1 MQAAPARPPATAST
15 TGRRLSLILGIALAV
30 VAFLGIA
37 GLGVYVTQQSNTG
50 NTTVVVAARD
60 IQPRESITADM
71 VTTTTIPTSGVQ
83 PGAIFKIS
91 DLKHSAAAALIL
103 KGQQISKNLLF
114 DESNLQTIAVGG
126 YLPIPKGLVAVQ
138 IPTGE
143 IQGVGGFPEAGDY
156 INVIVN
162 VSQSVFPQLNTAP
175 ENRKHADVSKT
186 VISGLK
192 IISVGPAGKTNAQG
206 VSSSLTVIM
215 SQCDAEYWDWLQSNA
230 RVTYQLLSYK
240 DYSPGPATPDAT
252 CPPTSQKGVGPNQVD
267 GRFGFTKI

>member
-91 DLKHSAAAALIL
+91 DLKHSASAALIL

-126 YLPIPKGLVAVQ
+126 YLPIPKGFVAVQ

-143 IQGVGGFPEAGDY
+143 IQGVGGFPESGDY
-156 INVIVN
+156 INVIA
-162 VSQSVFPQLNTAP
+162 SVGQGIFPQNTPNPKNAT
-175 ENRKHADVSKT
+175 VTKT
-186 VISGLK
+186 VITGLK
-192 IISVGPAGKTNAQG
+192 IIVAGSFGHTSSQQG
-206 VSSSLTVIM
+206 GVSSLTVIM
-215 SQCDAEYWDWLQSNA
+215 SQCDAEYWEWLQNNTKLS
-230 RVTYQLLSYK
+230 YDLLSYK
-240 DYSPGPATPDAT
+240 DYSPGPASPDAS
-252 CPPTSQKGVGPNQVD
+252 CPPTTKKGVGPAQID
-267 GRFGFTKI
+267 ARFGFTKI